1 MIWFLVEKVKLNIQE
16 RNKKGQTALEV
27 AKQKGFEEAVTLME
41 EAVKRDDKTDDIAQD
56 LMAELE
62 EEEKKK

>member
-1 MIWFLVEKVKLNIQE
+1 
-16 RNKKGQTALEV
+16 
-27 AKQKGFEEAVTLME
+27 ME